1 MSRKRIE
8 SIIKGYAEEV
18 GFTFGT
24 DIVPTA
30 LAGGTKFP
38 AIFWNAPDAEWS
50 EHKARWRYPSTIYI
64 IADAAKRD
72 VTEVLDELQDH
83 ALNIHKRVQS
93 DSRAFADTTFTAK
106 PLTDFDNSSARA
118 LQVTL
123 NIYYDGGC

>member
-8 SIIKGYAEEV
+8 QIIKGYADSV
-18 GFTFGT
+18 GYTFGT

-50 EHKARWRYPSTIYI
+50 EHKARWRYPSTLYI
-64 IADAAKRD
+64 IADAGVRD
-72 VTEVLDELQDH
+72 VTEVLDELQQH
-83 ALNIHKRVQS
+83 ALNIHKLLQR
-93 DSRAFADTTFTAK
+93 DSRAFADTTFTCK
-106 PLTDFDNSSARA
+106 PLTDFDNSTARA
-118 LQVTL
+118 IQVTL